1 MGEKIFSQR
10 ATRYAAIALTL
21 VISLVFIGTP
31 PVAAIS
37 LEDYFEIS
45 YDFELSQTEIQG
57 DEVFHATMA
66 GEATCIETILVSL
79 SEAEITF
86 RIVAE
91 PQAGGDSVT
100 LNPSYTL
107 TIKPFPDTKGDTF
120 EIDEN
125 IPLQFPSGSESGN
138 YDVVAELVEAK
149 VKWSLGWIDAT
160 GYLPPPPAVGSV
172 TYTAPAK

>member
-10 ATRYAAIALTL
+10 ATRYAAIAIVLA
-21 VISLVFIGTP
+21 ISLVFIGTP

-45 YDFELSQTEIQG
+45 YDFELSQTEVHG
-57 DEVFHATMA
+57 DEVFHATMT
-66 GEATCIETILVSL
+66 GEATCLETILVSL

-100 LNPSYTL
+100 LNPSYTV
-107 TIKPFPDTKGDTF
+107 TIKPFPDTKGDTAN
-120 EIDEN
+120 INKD

-149 VKWSLGWIDAT
+149 VHVPFGWFDVT
-160 GYLPPPPAVGSV
+160 DYLPPSPAMGSV
-172 TYTAPAK
+172 TYTALAK